1 VATPT
6 KRSDQLAGA
15 DGGPLR
21 VEVRRAADAAAA
33 VVICHGFKGFKDW
46 GFFPVIAER
55 LARAG
60 FAVVSFNFSGSGVGE
75 DGQTFSEAE
84 RFARATYSNHL
95 KDLDIVLG
103 ALTEGRLGFRPSA
116 VGLLGHSMGGGI
128 AVLRAAAD
136 PAVAVLV
143 TWAATARFGRL
154 WRRDQVADWRR
165 TGKIDVVNQRTG
177 EILPLYIDMLD
188 DWERNHAALDVTQAA
203 ARVRAPWLV
212 VHGSADES
220 VPPQDAGDL
229 AARAHGAQVLLVDG
243 AGHTFG
249 ITHPWRGSTPAF
261 DRIREATVEW
271 FARHLRSAS

>member
-6 KRSDQLAGA
+6 KRSEVLTGA

-21 VEVRRAADAAAA
+21 VDVRRSGHAAAT

-46 GFFPVIAER
+46 GFFPAIAER
-55 LARAG
+55 LSRAG
-60 FAVVSFNFSGSGVGE
+60 FAVAAFNFSGSGVGE
-75 DGQTFSEAE
+75 DGQSFSEVE
-84 RFARATYSNHL
+84 RFGRATYSHHL

-103 ALTEGRLGFRPSA
+103 ALAEGRFGFRPSA

-136 PAVAVLV
+136 PKVAALV

-154 WRRDQVADWRR
+154 CPSAQVVAWRR

-177 EILPLYIDMLD
+177 EILPLYTDMLD
-188 DWERNHAALDVTQAA
+188 DWERNAATLDVTEAA
-203 ARVRAPWLV
+203 ARVRTPWLLA
-212 VHGSADES
+212 HGTADES
-220 VPPQDAGDL
+220 VPVQDLHDL
-229 AARAHGAQVLLVDG
+229 AARAPAARVLLVEG

-249 ITHPWRGSTPAF
+249 ISHPWRGTTPAF
-261 DRIREATVEW
+261 ERLGDATVDW
-271 FARHLRSAS
+271 FARHLRSSA